1 MSDKRMVLQTRV
13 STLPDHFLNLIAE
26 LLLNLL
32 GQLLL
37 TLLPEVDI
45 LQVRHGGGLENTRAS
60 TLPDHFLHLVTKLLL
75 NLLGQ
80 LLLALLP
87 EVDHHKS
94 DMREVLRILERAP
107 YLIISSTS

>member
-1 MSDKRMVLQTRV
+1 M
-13 STLPDHFLNLIAE
+13 STLPDHFLHLVEE

-37 TLLPEVDI
+37 TLLPEVDSA
-45 LQVRHGGGLENTRAS
+45 QVRHEGRLEDTRAS
-60 TLPDHFLHLVTKLLL
+60 TLPDHFLHLVAELLL

-87 EVDHHKS
+87 EVDPQQRPP
-94 DMREVLRILERAP
+94 MRMVFKTWSEHL
-107 YLIISSTS
+107 T